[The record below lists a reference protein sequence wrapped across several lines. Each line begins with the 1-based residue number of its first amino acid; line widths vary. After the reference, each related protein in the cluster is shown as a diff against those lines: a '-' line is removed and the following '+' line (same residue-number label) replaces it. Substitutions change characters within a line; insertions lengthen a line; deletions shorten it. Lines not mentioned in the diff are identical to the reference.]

1 MNDEGPACG
10 LKRQLMTTV
19 PPLRWTSAVSVAGVG
34 GDAQPTAATDSKVA
48 TRTATRFMV
57 SSLATIVLLLRRGAA
72 ELVAS
77 IAPVALLAPN
87 LVSGL
92 YHLAKLG
99 HLLVVGLR
107 VALGGRGEASLAAQ
121 A

>member
-34 GDAQPTAATDSKVA
+34 ADAQPTAATDSKAA

-77 IAPVALLAPN
+77 IAPDALLTPN
-87 LVSGL
+87 LLDGPDDE
-92 YHLAKLG
+92 AELG
-99 HLLVVGLR
+99 HLLVVGQR
-107 VALGGRGEASLAAQ
+107 V
-121 A
+121 